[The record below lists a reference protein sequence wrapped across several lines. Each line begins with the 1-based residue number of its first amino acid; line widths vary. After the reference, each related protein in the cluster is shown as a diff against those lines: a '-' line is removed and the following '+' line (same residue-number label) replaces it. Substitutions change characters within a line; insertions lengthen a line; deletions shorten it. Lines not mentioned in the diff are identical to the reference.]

1 MRISSSILA
10 GLAFATVVGSNLV
23 VSSPAEAARCLYIAY
38 HSNGARIADGAA
50 RARNTR
56 VACRRA
62 KRRCERERSRKIR
75 RMQISPRGIQCRRE

>member
-1 MRISSSILA
+1 MRMKAICLTSA
-10 GLAFATVVGSNLV
+10 AVAAFIGGNVVLT
-23 VSSPAEAARCLYIAY
+23 SPAEAARCLYIGY

-62 KRRCERERSRKIR
+62 KRRCERELRRKIR
-75 RMQISPRGIQCRRE
+75 RMGSSPRGAHCRRE

>member
-1 MRISSSILA
+1 MRLGSVSLV
-10 GLAFATVVGSNLV
+10 ATVIAAVMGSNV
-23 VSSPAEAARCLYIAY
+23 VITTPADAARCLYIAY

-75 RMQISPRGIQCRRE
+75 RMGISPRGIQCKRE

>member
-1 MRISSSILA
+1 MRLKSLSMAAVALA
-10 GLAFATVVGSNLV
+10 AGMGSNIV
-23 VSSPAEAARCLYIAY
+23 VTSPAEAAHCLYIAF

-62 KRRCERERSRKIR
+62 KRRCERQRARKIR
-75 RMQISPRGIQCRRE
+75 RMGISPRGIQCIRQ